1 MSLRVKEVP
10 VAAQAAEGGQGGT
23 AEPTHTQSMTQHCSE
38 KGDCQE
44 REGFKRATG
53 LGESS

>member
-10 VAAQAAEGGQGGT
+10 VPAQAAEGGQGGM
-23 AEPTHTQSMTQHCSE
+23 AKPTRTQSVTQHCSE

-44 REGFKRATG
+44 REGFKRATA

>member
-10 VAAQAAEGGQGGT
+10 VPAQAAEGGQGGM
-23 AEPTHTQSMTQHCSE
+23 AKPTCTQSVTQHCSE
-38 KGDCQE
+38 KGNCQE
-44 REGFKRATG
+44 REGFKRATA